1 MSAVDDIVTKSA
13 VGDKQKSQRSA
24 TFANVSERRHQGRG
38 WLSTGG
44 QVRCYGTLTK
54 VESVAFNESV
64 FGRML
69 GYGDV
74 IVRGTLRNDRVVC
87 QKRKPVGR
95 GMLLERKVHSPIRL
109 ILKPTNT
116 LILSKS

>member
-13 VGDKQKSQRSA
+13 TGDKWKSQRSA
-24 TFANVSERRHQGRG
+24 TFANVSDRRHQGRSR
-38 WLSTGG
+38 LSAGA
-44 QVRCYGTLTK
+44 QVRCYGTFAKL
-54 VESVAFNESV
+54 ESVASNESV

-69 GYGDV
+69 GCGDV

-95 GMLLERKVHSPIRL
+95 GMLLDRKAHSPIRL
-109 ILKPTNT
+109 IVKPTNT